1 MCASSFSTLSCFSNS
16 DSTINQQQNKH
27 ARGFFSFDTQLCVF
41 NTVGRASVV
50 ETIQYFATERTFCF
64 AQHTADAHGNPD
76 DHHEEDAHQSEPQP
90 HDEEQ
95 PEPIAA
101 EDAAPDAAPDAAD
114 DVEHSEEEE
123 KEDKPVE
130 AKPPAGKE
138 RKAAGGYVKPTST
151 KAEDNQLTAELVK
164 QYAEDN
170 VVMVTWANHHYHDF
184 VKNWV
189 LNVRKCEV
197 SNFMVG
203 SMDNELLEKLIEDE
217 VPTFAMQSGMTTQ
230 DFGWGTANFH
240 KMGRKKIELIHLFTE
255 MGFDILVS
263 DVDTVWMKNPMP
275 YMARFP
281 AADILTS
288 SDHLA
293 NTAKGDGLE
302 NPNAANSPA
311 NIGIMLLRHTA
322 KELAKEWVEVLE
334 RDDKIWDQNA
344 FNDLYRSGRGP
355 PDKDNLVLGYK
366 GKLKVGI
373 LPVSI
378 FASGHTYFVQRMF
391 EKQKL
396 EPYVV
401 HATFQYSG
409 TEGKRHRMR
418 EALLWQDA
426 PEYYDPSGGLLT
438 YAPDIPDE
446 LLKASGTV
454 EGHFKLVNHQL
465 LQIRNA
471 LAVAQQLGR
480 TLVMPKLW
488 CGFDRWWAPHNGK
501 IPGSHTELPFLC
513 PMDHVFE
520 VETWL
525 RPMPENEAGPNVD
538 FREYSFFDNP
548 SVPNKVLDSEVTV
561 ELVDA
566 CGGGAECSQGG
577 GQAAPKSVKKI
588 VAEKNFSDVNV
599 VQLLENHKDAK
610 VLKFSTMVGAFSGFE
625 DPQKKEQFSNRLKK
639 YAGLWCCIHAHPGH
653 IWYDMEFDVIPHKD
667 RHNRLWEKP
676 WEPTAGP

>member
-1 MCASSFSTLSCFSNS
+1 MFSLS
-16 DSTINQQQNKH
+16 
-27 ARGFFSFDTQLCVF
+27 
-41 NTVGRASVV
+41 
-50 ETIQYFATERTFCF
+50 
-64 AQHTADAHGNPD
+64 ADLHHNPE
-76 DHHEEDAHQSEPQP
+76 DHHVEDAHQDEPVS
-90 HDEEQ
+90 HGEEQ
-95 PEPIAA
+95 AVEPASHAETVAPEGEGEVPEPAVV
-101 EDAAPDAAPDAAD
+101 EGPGAAD
-114 DVEHSEEEE
+114 ALEDDANPAEVEE
-123 KEDKPVE
+123 KEKTVVE
-130 AKPPAGKE
+130 LKPPAAKKKDE
-138 RKAAGGYVKPTST
+138 SAAMNYYVKPKST
-151 KAEDNQLTAELVK
+151 KAEDNELTAELVGHYV
-164 QYAEDN
+164 QDN
-170 VVMVTWANHHYHDF
+170 VIMVTWANHHYHDF
-184 VKNWV
+184 VMNWV
-189 LNVRKCEV
+189 LNVRKCGL

-203 SMDNELLEKLIEDE
+203 AMDNELLEKLIEDE

-240 KMGRKKIELIHLFTE
+240 KMGRKKIELIHLFTK

-275 YMARFP
+275 YMAKFP
-281 AADILTS
+281 KADILTS

-293 NTAKGDGLE
+293 HTAQGDGLE
-302 NPNAANSPA
+302 DPNVAYSPA

-322 KELAKEWVEVLE
+322 KDLAKEWVEVLE
-334 RDDKIWDQNA
+334 KDDKIWDQNA
-344 FNDLYRSGRGP
+344 FNDLYRAGSRGT
-355 PDKDNLVLGYK
+355 KSADNLVLGYH
-366 GKLKVGI
+366 GKLHVGI

-401 HATFQYSG
+401 HATFQFSG

-426 PEYYDPSGGLLT
+426 PEYYDPPGGLLSFD
-438 YAPDIPDE
+438 PDVPDA

-454 EGHFKLVNHQL
+454 NGHFNLVNHQI

-471 LAVAQQLGR
+471 LAIAQQLGR

-488 CGFDRWWAPHNGK
+488 CGFDRWWAPHHGK
-501 IPGSHTELPFLC
+501 IPGSETELPFLC

-525 RPMPENEAGPNVD
+525 RPMPKEEAGPNID

-548 SVPNKVLDSEVTV
+548 SVPKEVLDSEVTV
-561 ELVDA
+561 EMVRK
-566 CGGGAECSQGG
+566 CGGDIACTQDEGT
-577 GQAAPKSVKKI
+577 AAPPNIKNI
-588 VAEKNFSDVNV
+588 VAGSNLSDVEIVN
-599 VQLLENHKDAK
+599 LLQNHFKAK
-610 VLKFSTMVGAFSGFE
+610 VLKFSTMVGVFSGFE
-625 DPQKKEQFSNRLKK
+625 DKKKTEQFSNRLKR

-667 RHNRLWEKP
+667 RHNRVWDKP